1 MTNLFPLPYWAPAL
15 KRVPIPLQVLEAA
28 YAHAD
33 ARKYRHLLS
42 FPKTGTIASR
52 LDLSFN
58 LSSYRLA
65 RSVKDYSAD
74 AQRIAVAPN
83 SARR

>member
-28 YAHAD
+28 YAYGD
-33 ARKYRHLLS
+33 ARSWHLPS

-52 LDLSFN
+52 YWTF
-58 LSSYRLA
+58 RTIF
-65 RSVKDYSAD
+65 RP
-74 AQRIAVAPN
+74 IGP
-83 SARR
+83 

>member
-28 YAHAD
+28 YVYGD
-33 ARKYRHLLS
+33 AGSSPLPL

-52 LDLSFN
+52 YWTCRSIF
-58 LSSYRLA
+58 RLIG
-65 RSVKDYSAD
+65 S
-74 AQRIAVAPN
+74 
-83 SARR
+83 